1 MAGIA
6 RQTGMIHSMM
16 LPLQEAAVSPDVR
29 SGNDK
34 AVISIFA
41 TEAAFRAWYD
51 VAMPRV
57 YAYLFARVDA
67 DAALAEEL
75 TQQTFTE
82 AVASKASFAGRSEP
96 TTWVIA
102 IARHRL
108 ADHYRRHYRDQHR
121 QATLIERANVGGR
134 DPWQRAEAF
143 ADVRRALAGLPGEQ
157 RVAFVLR
164 VVDGLSVREVAATIG
179 RSEDATESLLRRAR
193 ISFDHLLEHPN
204 HA

>member
-1 MAGIA
+1 MI
-6 RQTGMIHSMM
+6 QTMM
-16 LPLQEAAVSPDVR
+16 SPLQEATVSPDVH
-29 SGNDK
+29 SGSR
-34 AVISIFA
+34 AVTSIFA

-51 VAMPRV
+51 VAMPKV
-57 YAYLFARVDA
+57 YAYLFARVDG

-75 TQQTFTE
+75 TQQTFTA
-82 AVASKASFAGRSEP
+82 AVASKSSFAGRSEP
-96 TTWVIA
+96 LTWVIA

-108 ADHYRRHYRDQHR
+108 ADHYRRHYREQHR
-121 QATLIERANVGGR
+121 QNALIQRADRADMGGR

-164 VVDGLSVREVAATIG
+164 VVDGLSVREVATTIG

-193 ISFDHLLEHPN
+193 ISFDHLLEHQN
-204 HA
+204 DA

>member
-1 MAGIA
+1 M
-6 RQTGMIHSMM
+6 
-16 LPLQEAAVSPDVR
+16 SPDVR
-29 SGNDK
+29 GGNDH

-57 YAYLFARVDA
+57 YAYLFARLDA
-67 DAALAEEL
+67 NAALAEEL

-82 AVASKASFAGRSEP
+82 AIASKASFAGRSEP

-121 QATLIERANVGGR
+121 QAALVERANVGGR
-134 DPWQRAEAF
+134 DAWQRAEAF
-143 ADVRRALAGLPGEQ
+143 ADVRRALSGLPGEQ

-204 HA
+204 DA

>member
-1 MAGIA
+1 MAGFA
-6 RQTGMIHSMM
+6 RQTGMIQSMM
-16 LPLQEAAVSPDVR
+16 LPQQEAAVSPDVR

-57 YAYLFARVDA
+57 YAYLFARVDS

-121 QATLIERANVGGR
+121 QASLIERANLGGR

-143 ADVRRALAGLPGEQ
+143 ADVRRALSGLPGEQ

-193 ISFDHLLEHPN
+193 ISFDHLVEHPN
-204 HA
+204 NA

>member
-1 MAGIA
+1 
-6 RQTGMIHSMM
+6 MIQPMM
-16 LPLQEAAVSPDVR
+16 SPAQEARLSPDVGGD
-29 SGNDK
+29 SGG
-34 AVISIFA
+34 AVASIFA

-51 VAMPRV
+51 TAMPRV
-57 YAYLFARVDA
+57 YGYLFARVDA

-82 AVASKASFAGRSEP
+82 AIAGKTTFGGRSEP
-96 TTWVIA
+96 ITWVIA

-108 ADHYRRHYRDQHR
+108 ADHYRRHYRDQRR
-121 QATLIERANVGGR
+121 QAALIERADAGGR

-143 ADVRRALAGLPGEQ
+143 TDVRRALAGLPGDQ

-164 VVDGLSVREVAATIG
+164 VVDGLSVREVAAAIG
-179 RSEDATESLLRRAR
+179 RSEGATESLLRRAR

-204 HA
+204 DV

>member
-1 MAGIA
+1 MIQPIISPVREATVAPNA
-6 RQTGMIHSMM
+6 RNGSGH
-16 LPLQEAAVSPDVR
+16 AVS
-29 SGNDK
+29 
-34 AVISIFA
+34 SIFA

-51 VAMPRV
+51 LAMPRV

-82 AVASKASFAGRSEP
+82 AVASKARFAGRSEP

-121 QATLIERANVGGR
+121 QA
-134 DPWQRAEAF
+134 
-143 ADVRRALAGLPGEQ
+143 AL
-157 RVAFVLR
+157 
-164 VVDGLSVREVAATIG
+164 
-179 RSEDATESLLRRAR
+179 
-193 ISFDHLLEHPN
+193 
-204 HA
+204 